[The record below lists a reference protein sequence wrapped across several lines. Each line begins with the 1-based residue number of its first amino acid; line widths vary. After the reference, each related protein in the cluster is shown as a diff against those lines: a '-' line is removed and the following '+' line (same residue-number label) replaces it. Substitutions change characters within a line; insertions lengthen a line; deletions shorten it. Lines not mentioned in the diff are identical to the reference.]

1 MIAWRTLVA
10 VPAVLALGLAF
21 FAWRNWHYNGLFSV
35 FGGTQLNIMVLW
47 QPGMPFAAVVPK
59 WIDSVLMVITVHDP
73 PQFDWKSLPVLFGAA
88 VAPLAVIGV
97 PRLRDVPA
105 LPALF
110 FLAAI
115 SAAFVAR
122 GWAYAGRFSVHIIG
136 VTCALAVI
144 GIQRSVTWEKVTER
158 TGLT

>member
-1 MIAWRTLVA
+1 
-10 VPAVLALGLAF
+10 
-21 FAWRNWHYNGLFSV
+21 
-35 FGGTQLNIMVLW
+35 
-47 QPGMPFAAVVPK
+47 
-59 WIDSVLMVITVHDP
+59 
-73 PQFDWKSLPVLFGAA
+73 LFGAA

-122 GWAYAGRFSVHIIG
+122 GWAYQGRFSVHIIG
-136 VTCALAVI
+136 VTCALTVI
-144 GIQRSVTWEKVTER
+144 SIQRLLRGEGHRTNRTDMISVRPASSGVPSSVCAR
-158 TGLT
+158 